1 MVYVD
6 IESID
11 GDIVTALYHPDCKD
25 AEPGTITFDVKAQRM
40 LGYDRSPVD
49 KMTLSWYVGHAIVAL
64 KRMTSETPIRLS
76 GMSAWY

>member
-6 IESID
+6 VKSINEN
-11 GDIVTALYHPDCKD
+11 IVIALYHPERKD
-25 AEPGTITFDVKAQRM
+25 AEPGTITFDIKEQQM

-49 KMTLSWYVGHAIVAL
+49 KMTLDWYIGHAVMAL
-64 KRMTSETPIRLS
+64 KRMTSETPMRIS